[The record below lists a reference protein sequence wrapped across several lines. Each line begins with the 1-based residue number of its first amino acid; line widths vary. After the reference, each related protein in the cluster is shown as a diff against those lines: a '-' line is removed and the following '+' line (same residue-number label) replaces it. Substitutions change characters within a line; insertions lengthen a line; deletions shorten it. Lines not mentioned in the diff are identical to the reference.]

1 MTRIADQFQRKFSR
15 FIAPSKERYFSPDKW
30 DDSWSE
36 GYDLNRP
43 DEDARYGSL
52 TAIMRRYEGEGP
64 ILDVGCGDGLL
75 EERYR
80 VLSGVKIVAF
90 DYSSVAIESARKR
103 DLKDIDFFCADSRTF
118 RPQERFSLV
127 VLNES
132 LYYVDDYLGLLKD
145 MSGLLEA
152 DGVFII
158 SMHESSIT
166 ARIWK
171 KVLRSYVVLQS
182 LQLTE
187 ESKNLTW
194 RIRVLRA
201 RTERVAS

>member
-1 MTRIADQFQRKFSR
+1 MTGIAEKLQRTFSR
-15 FIAPSKERYFSPDKW
+15 FVAPSKERYFSAAKW
-30 DDSWSE
+30 DDSWSD

-52 TAIMRRYEGEGP
+52 IAIMRRYEREGP

-80 VLSGVKIVAF
+80 VMSDVKIVAF
-90 DYSSVAIESARKR
+90 DYSEVAIESAKKR
-103 DLKDIDFFCADSRTF
+103 NLRDVEFLCADSRTF
-118 RPQERFSLV
+118 RPQERFSAI

-132 LYYVDDYLGLLKD
+132 LYYVDDYPGLLKD
-145 MSGLLEA
+145 MSGLLKT

-171 KVLRSYVVLQS
+171 NVLRSYALLQS
-182 LQLTE
+182 LRLTE
-187 ESKNLTW
+187 ESKSVTW
-194 RIRVLRA
+194 HIRVLRA
-201 RTERVAS
+201 QS